1 MSKKLLW
8 QEYDRGGEF
17 AYCADGDGIVVVV
30 VLKGKFGPFGIFV
43 ADENETR
50 YSVEVFDQGD
60 EVAAFR
66 NLDDAFA
73 LAEKIL
79 QEDYPAIYADC
90 LQDALNSAFVA
101 FQAEPANTAV
111 AAAYQSV
118 RDALWQALNTQGKL

>member
-8 QEYDRGGEF
+8 QEYDRGGEL
-17 AYCADGDGIVVVV
+17 AYCADGDGIVVIV
-30 VLKGKFGPFGIFV
+30 VLKGKFGSFGIFV

-79 QEDYPAIYADC
+79 QEDYPAVYADC

-101 FQAEPANTAV
+101 FQVEPANTAV
-111 AAAYQSV
+111 AAAYQSA
-118 RDALWQALNTQGKL
+118 RDALWQALNTQGKS